1 MSHFATDENE
11 KEKLQYFAS
20 PEGRNDLYSYNQKE
34 NWTVLEVSTVF
45 TIDFDE
51 KFLQYIP

>member
-1 MSHFATDENE
+1 MSYFATDENE
-11 KEKLQYFAS
+11 KEKVQYFAS